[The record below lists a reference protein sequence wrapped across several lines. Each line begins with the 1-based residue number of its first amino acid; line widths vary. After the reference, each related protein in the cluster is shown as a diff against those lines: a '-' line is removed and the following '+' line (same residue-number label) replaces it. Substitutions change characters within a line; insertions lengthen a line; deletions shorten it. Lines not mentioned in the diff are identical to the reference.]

1 MNAHEEQ
8 IQELLKGVMDPEL
21 MVNIVDLG
29 LVYRIAADSE
39 NKNIQV
45 EITLTSQGCPLG
57 DVIINNAREVI
68 LAKFTE
74 YEIDLHLVW
83 DPVWDASM
91 LSDEG
96 KAALAK

>member
-1 MNAHEEQ
+1 MNKQEEK
-8 IQELLKGVMDPEL
+8 IQEILKGVMDPEL

-39 NKNIQV
+39 KMNIQV
-45 EITLTSQGCPLG
+45 DMTLTSQGCPLG

-68 LAKFTE
+68 LAEFSE
-74 YEIDLHLVW
+74 YEVDLHLVW

-91 LSDEG
+91 LTDEG